1 MLGAFG
7 MGAVVGALNIGEVRK
22 RLSGEAA
29 IRTCALTLGAATA
42 AVGLSGEPVLT
53 GAALVIAG
61 GVWMLAIALFNIGVQ
76 LSAPRWVAGRSLA
89 AFQASIAGGI
99 AVGSWIWGHLTDM
112 YGVETALLISAGL
125 MLISPLLGLW
135 LRMPRVGARNEV
147 AEVLAD
153 PE

>member
-53 GAALVIAG
+53 AAALVVAG
-61 GVWMLAIALFNIGVQ
+61 GGWMLAVALFNIGVER
-76 LSAPRWVAGRSLA
+76 SAPRWVAGGALA
-89 AFQASIAGGI
+89 AFQAAISGGI
-99 AVGSWIWGHLTDM
+99 AIGSWGWGRLTDAA
-112 YGVETALLISAGL
+112 GVEVALLASG
-125 MLISPLLGLW
+125 
-135 LRMPRVGARNEV
+135 
-147 AEVLAD
+147 
-153 PE
+153 